1 LHRIDPARGV
11 EARLTMRVL
20 FWGTPEFATAPLRAL
35 IGEGFDVV
43 GVVTQPDKSV
53 GRSRSTVQPSPVKLV
68 ALAEDI
74 PVLQPEKPRGDEFLA
89 QVAGLS
95 PDVNVVVAYG
105 HILPKAVIDLPR
117 LGTLNIHASLLPA
130 LRGAAPIQAA
140 IRDGLAETGVT
151 IMQMV
156 PALDAGPVLH
166 TARTRILEDETSL
179 ELSLRLSELGANALI
194 EALALIELG
203 AAVPESQDESLA
215 TYAGKLTRE
224 SAEVDW
230 TRSAYEVSRHIRAYE
245 PKPGAWSAANGAE
258 VKLFGARVA
267 PRGTAQSPGEVIA
280 VDDVGLLVACGSG
293 AVRVLAVQPTGK
305 RRLAPID
312 WARGRGIA
320 VKDRFD
326 TGRGPRS

>member
-1 LHRIDPARGV
+1 
-11 EARLTMRVL
+11 MRVL

-43 GVVTQPDKSV
+43 GVVTQTDKPV
-53 GRSRSTVQPSPVKLV
+53 GRSRSTVQPSPVKQV
-68 ALAEDI
+68 AVAEGI
-74 PVLQPEKPRGDEFLA
+74 PVLQPEKPRGDAFVAEIGALA
-89 QVAGLS
+89 
-95 PDVNVVVAYG
+95 PDVSVVVAYG

-156 PALDAGPVLH
+156 PALDAGPIVH
-166 TARTRILEDETSL
+166 VARTPILEDETSL

-203 AAVPESQDESLA
+203 AAQPEAQDDSRA
-215 TYAGKLTRE
+215 TYAGKLTRDAARV
-224 SAEVDW
+224 SW
-230 TRSAYEVSRHIRAYE
+230 TGDAYQVSRHIRAYD
-245 PKPGAWSAANGAE
+245 PKPAAWSAVNGLE

-267 PRGTAQSPGEVIA
+267 PRGVSHVPGEVLA
-280 VDDVGLLVACGSG
+280 VDSAGLLVACGSG
-293 AVRVLAVQPTGK
+293 AVRIQSLQPSGK
-305 RRLAPID
+305 KRLSPLE
-312 WARGRGIA
+312 WANGRGIA
-320 VKDRFD
+320 VGDRFD
-326 TGRGPRS
+326 TDGSPAS